1 MELKLKFYSLKT
13 IGMVFMLLISLINSS
28 GKLDAQSSYVYK
40 PFEPKISF
48 EDADKKADQL
58 LSKLSVDEKIQLL
71 GGHRFFYIK
80 GFDKF
85 GIPELYL
92 SDATQGV
99 HIRKDLNDQLQKST
113 AFPCP
118 SALAATWNIEL
129 ANEFAKSIGE
139 ECRAGGIAVLLG
151 PGMNIYRVS
160 QNGRNFEYFG
170 EDPFLAARM
179 IENYVSGLQSTGTIA
194 TLKHFLCNNTE
205 YYRRKSNS
213 IVDERAIHEI
223 YTPAFKA
230 GIDAGAMGV
239 MTSYNQVNGEW
250 SPQSKYVVTD
260 LLIND
265 LGFKWLVMSDWWSTW
280 DPVKTMHSGLDL
292 EMPGETGDRMEVLK
306 KMGDIFVKDAAPKL
320 LKDGKISESDI
331 NRMAKDILRTEIA
344 MGLLD
349 RPVKDESYLSK
360 FPDHE
365 NIALQTARESVV
377 LLRNEKNL
385 LPVIPG
391 SNNKILLTGEYVEKI
406 PRGGGSADVEGYNHV
421 TMLDALK
428 KVYGENLQYVK
439 EPTDEQIKSANV
451 VLLSIGTHDS
461 EGLDKHFELPVTM
474 ENNILNIA
482 GKNPNVVVI
491 VNTGGGIKM
500 SAWNENVGAILYA
513 WYPGQ
518 NGNTALA
525 EIISGKVNPS
535 GKLPITIEKKFED
548 SPGYPYIPK
557 GEKLYNSWIDD
568 MSPDIPIRN
577 VVYKEGIFVGYRWYE
592 SKKIKPLYPFGY
604 GLSYTKFEY
613 KNLKLSKKKIS
624 KGDVL
629 TATFEVRNVGKVD
642 GAETAE
648 LYVHD
653 VKSSVPRP
661 IKELKGFKKVFLKPG
676 ENKTVEI
683 ELKEKDFS
691 YWDPSK
697 KNWYAEPGEFKIMV
711 GAASNDIRQ
720 TTNVTFN

>member
-1 MELKLKFYSLKT
+1 MVSKLNCYSLKS
-13 IGMVFMLLISLINSS
+13 IGVVIMLSCLIISP

-40 PFEPKISF
+40 PYKPEISF
-48 EDADKKADQL
+48 DAADKKADQL
-58 LSKLSVDEKIQLL
+58 LAKFSVDEKIGLL

-80 GFDKF
+80 GYDKL

-99 HIRKDLNDQLQKST
+99 HIRKDLNSQLPKST

-129 ANEFAKSIGE
+129 ANEYAKSVGE

-151 PGMNIYRVS
+151 PGMNIYRIS

-205 YYRRKSNS
+205 YFRRKSNS

-230 GIDAGAMGV
+230 GIDAGAMAV

-260 LLIND
+260 LLRND

-280 DPVKTMHSGLDL
+280 DPAKTMKSGLDL

-306 KMGDIFVKDAAPKL
+306 KMGDIFVKDAASNL
-320 LKDGKISESDI
+320 LKEGKISEADI

-349 RPVKDESYLSK
+349 RPAIDDSYLSK
-360 FPDHE
+360 FPEHE
-365 NIALQTARESVV
+365 NVALQTARESVV

-385 LPVIPG
+385 LPVLPDR
-391 SNNKILLTGEYVEKI
+391 NNKILLTGEYVEKI
-406 PRGGGSADVEGYNHV
+406 PRGGGSADVEGYNHI

-428 KVYGENLQYVK
+428 KVYGDNLQFIK
-439 EPTDEQIKSANV
+439 EPTDEQIKSAEV
-451 VLLSIGTHDS
+451 VLLSVGTHDS
-461 EGLDKHFELPVTM
+461 EGYDKSFDLPEAV
-474 ENNILNIA
+474 ESQILNIA
-482 GKNPNVVVI
+482 DKNPNVVVI

-500 SAWNENVGAILYA
+500 TNWNKKVRTILYA

-535 GKLPITIEKKFED
+535 GKLPFTIEKRFED
-548 SPGYPYIPK
+548 SPGYPYIPT
-557 GEKLYNSWIDD
+557 GEKLYNDWADD

-577 VVYKEGIFVGYRWYE
+577 IVYKEGIFVGYRWYD
-592 SKKIKPLYPFGY
+592 SKKIGPLYPFGF
-604 GLSYTKFEY
+604 GLSYSKFEY
-613 KNLKLSKKKIS
+613 SNLKLSQKTIS
-624 KGDVL
+624 KGE
-629 TATFEVRNVGKVD
+629 AIKASFEVKNAGKVA

-653 VKSSVPRP
+653 VESSIPRP
-661 IKELKGFKKVFLKPG
+661 LKELKGFRKVYLNPG

-683 ELKEKDFS
+683 ELNEKDFS
-691 YWDPSK
+691 YWDPAK
-697 KNWYAEPGEFKIMV
+697 KDWYAEPGEFTIMV
-711 GAASNDIRQ
+711 GSASNDISQ
-720 TTNVTFN
+720 TENVMLK